1 MIKHL
6 QRRTEL
12 SKYGTS
18 HKHYVITKSDITS
31 GNENELVGH
40 KITKNQL
47 KWVTEI
53 GIYTCLWNL
62 VTPSLSKKQAL
73 QSSQFFSESSALVLA
88 ISRE

>member
-53 GIYTCLWNL
+53 GIYTCL
-62 VTPSLSKKQAL
+62 
-73 QSSQFFSESSALVLA
+73 
-88 ISRE
+88 